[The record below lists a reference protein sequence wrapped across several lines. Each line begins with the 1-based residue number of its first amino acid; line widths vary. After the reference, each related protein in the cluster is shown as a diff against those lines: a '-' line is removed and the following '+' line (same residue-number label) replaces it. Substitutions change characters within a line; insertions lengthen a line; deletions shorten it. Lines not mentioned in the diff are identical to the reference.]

1 MLGDRVVVRVR
12 GLVLEFGLVLWVGL
26 GLGEKCGGYG

>member
-1 MLGDRVVVRVR
+1 MLGDRIIVRVR

-26 GLGEKCGGYG
+26 GLGEMY